1 MTDFFLPYNQKL
13 TPRAKELR
21 KNMTPAEKKLWS
33 EYLRNAP
40 LKFMRQRPIDNFI
53 VDFYCSQ
60 ARLIIEIDGE
70 IHLQD
75 NAIIYDKQR
84 TAILESYGLKVIRFT
99 NQQVLNNLPQ
109 VCHTIQNHLKPQSPL
124 HPPKHSKQQSPPY

>member
-13 TPRAKELR
+13 IPRAKELR

-40 LKFMRQRPIDNFI
+40 LKFMRQSPIDNFI
-53 VDFYCSQ
+53 VDFYCAQ

-70 IHLQD
+70 IHQQD
-75 NAIIYDKQR
+75 NAIIYDKER

-99 NQQVLNNLPQ
+99 NHQVLNNFPQ
-109 VCHTIQNHLKPQSPL
+109 VCNTIQKHLIRK
-124 HPPKHSKQQSPPY
+124 SPPY